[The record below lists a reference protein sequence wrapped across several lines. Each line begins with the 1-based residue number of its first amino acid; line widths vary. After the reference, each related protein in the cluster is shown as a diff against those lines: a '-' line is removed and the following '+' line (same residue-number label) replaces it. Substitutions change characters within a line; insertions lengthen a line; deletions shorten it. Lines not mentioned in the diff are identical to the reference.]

1 MCIRDSINAEYG
13 EIAGRR
19 MEPDRD
25 EEVALVDP
33 SEARLAPVAREP
45 VGPQSAEEAYVL
57 FGTLLDPPRLVVFGH
72 HYPVT
77 ELGDTPVILCGC
89 LSILVTALV
98 LARVY
103 ASWSLFE
110 GLALGLLL
118 VSVVGSYYLNDR
130 LKQPRPDMSDMADH
144 EHTYACPLGP
154 PLPSNPTAFFD
165 IEIAGEPVGRIEF
178 EVRVSDAPLTA
189 RNFLGL
195 CVGHR
200 GHGYKGTVFHHV
212 VRGLRIHGGDTEH
225 RCGGGGHS
233 IYGRPFDDENFDL
246 RHDGP
251 GVLSMANNGPHT
263 NKSQFCLSVRAQHEA
278 DGLQCVFGQVVRG
291 FDVVKAIES
300 VGSAWNPF
308 GFTYHEVLVVEC
320 GVLGG
325 EQEDQPAEEEEE
337 EALEFRA
344 QEQEADVEEGC
355 VQEDEECA
363 AQDLMLE
370 ETPEREETVDETLVK
385 VDAGVHVDK
394 QNLDVTAPTASD
406 FVEF

>member
-1 MCIRDSINAEYG
+1 
-13 EIAGRR
+13 
-19 MEPDRD
+19 
-25 EEVALVDP
+25 
-33 SEARLAPVAREP
+33 
-45 VGPQSAEEAYVL
+45 
-57 FGTLLDPPRLVVFGH
+57 
-72 HYPVT
+72 
-77 ELGDTPVILCGC
+77 
-89 LSILVTALV
+89 
-98 LARVY
+98 
-103 ASWSLFE
+103 
-110 GLALGLLL
+110 
-118 VSVVGSYYLNDR
+118 
-130 LKQPRPDMSDMADH
+130 
-144 EHTYACPLGP
+144 
-154 PLPSNPTAFFD
+154 
-165 IEIAGEPVGRIEF
+165 
-178 EVRVSDAPLTA
+178 
-189 RNFLGL
+189 
-195 CVGHR
+195 
-200 GHGYKGTVFHHV
+200 
-212 VRGLRIHGGDTEH
+212 
-225 RCGGGGHS
+225 
-233 IYGRPFDDENFDL
+233 
-246 RHDGP
+246 
-251 GVLSMANNGPHT
+251 MANNGPHT